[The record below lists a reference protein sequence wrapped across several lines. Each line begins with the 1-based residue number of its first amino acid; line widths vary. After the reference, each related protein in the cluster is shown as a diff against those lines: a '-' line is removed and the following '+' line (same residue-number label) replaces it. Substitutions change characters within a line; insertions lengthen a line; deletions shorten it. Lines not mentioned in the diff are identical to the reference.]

1 MKINKNTVI
10 FDIIEKRIENEF
22 IKLLQTTGYN
32 KITISQLVIESE
44 INRSTFYAHFLDK
57 EDLITHLQVNLL
69 TGLTKDLPDVNI
81 HNLNDSSVV
90 KNRIETIIRR
100 IYANKQLFELFYSD
114 KSDGLFFSRFS
125 DFSEKLLLQT
135 DIPESMAI
143 PEVYS
148 FAVINGAMVSLIQG
162 WIKRDFTETPEE
174 FSSIISQILPA
185 MFKNIIA

>member
-1 MKINKNTVI
+1 MVYDAI
-10 FDIIEKRIENEF
+10 DARIETEF
-22 IKLLQTTGYN
+22 VNLLQTIGYK
-32 KITISQLVIESE
+32 KITISQLIVKSE

-57 EDLITHLQVNLL
+57 DDLISHLQLNLL
-69 TGLTKDLPDVNI
+69 NDLTQDLPDVNVYS
-81 HNLNDSSVV
+81 LNDTSIV
-90 KNRIETIIRR
+90 KGRIETIIQR
-100 IYANKQLFELFYSD
+100 IYANKHLFELFYSD

-125 DFSEKLLLQT
+125 NFSEKLLLQT
-135 DIPESMAI
+135 DIPENMAI

-162 WIKRDFTETPEE
+162 WIKRDFAETPEE

>member
-32 KITISQLVIESE
+32 KITISQLVTESE